1 MFGAFSLIALLGI
14 GTDLRKG
21 VYVLIFSAAVAI
33 AGFIIGIT
41 ALVKARRTGSFRP
54 RFAVSGIVFS
64 ALGAIVSIPIL
75 ATYLAFPTQVNNYV
89 NCLHQAQNS
98 SDQQACMTK
107 FYRSIHLGVSASPN
121 SIPSPLA
128 RHVSPVDLPP
138 RH

>member
-1 MFGAFSLIALLGI
+1 MLGI

-41 ALVKARRTGSFRP
+41 ALVKARKTGSYRP
-54 RFAVSGIVFS
+54 RFSVSGIVFS
-64 ALGAIVSIPIL
+64 ALGALVSVPIL

-98 SDQQACMTK
+98 ADQQACMTK
-107 FYRSIHLGVSASPN
+107 FYKSIHFDASASPT
-121 SIPSPLA
+121 SIPAPLA
-128 RHVSPVDLPP
+128 RHAAPSDLPQ
-138 RH
+138 RY